1 MRPPTPLILAARLLA
16 VAIIALF
23 GVVLALPRGGDGV
36 AIAAT
41 GLLALALTGLLVAGH
56 LSRRVGTAPAV
67 VTAVGGLAVAGAE
80 MYLHSLPADGADI
93 PLAGVGILFLGV
105 IALVVGAITLG
116 LGSGPQKSSS
126 NPTDPVTPT

>member
-41 GLLALALTGLLVAGH
+41 GLLAPT
-56 LSRRVGTAPAV
+56 RRVAWAAV
-67 VTAVGGLAVAGAE
+67 NFMKTPEAFCPVTVALAHASATVTGWAQAMGVHHAVATRASVLSVNAFR
-80 MYLHSLPADGADI
+80 MFSL
-93 PLAGVGILFLGV
+93 
-105 IALVVGAITLG
+105 
-116 LGSGPQKSSS
+116 S
-126 NPTDPVTPT
+126 NCVQ